1 MLLPKKIFRWHFSL
15 DRLHVPSKVYSS
27 SPQHLGM
34 EALSMPPLPTLLA
47 DPSPEKVAQGHQR
60 VPLARGSSE
69 RKPQS
74 GEGVKAASLLRD
86 FSVICT
92 HVMGIRTVGGSASL
106 WQSFRPM
113 AQHLTGSESPLI
125 QAVFKFN

>member
-1 MLLPKKIFRWHFSL
+1 MPLLRTPF
-15 DRLHVPSKVYSS
+15 
-27 SPQHLGM
+27 
-34 EALSMPPLPTLLA
+34 A
-47 DPSPEKVAQGHQR
+47 DPAPGKVAQGHLH
-60 VPLARGSSE
+60 VPLPRPGSMDSSE
-69 RKPQS
+69 LRAKAPEH
-74 GEGVKAASLLRD
+74 EGVKAASLLRD

-113 AQHLTGSESPLI
+113 AQHLTRSESPLI